1 MAQPS
6 KGQGVNG
13 VCELLLTDATQI
25 TSECVKPIEATSR
38 TFIQAD
44 VCFLKVFFSSLIRF
58 QESPASVAVRAQVD
72 YIRDDRFVMQ
82 CNDCKKVTLNEVRR
96 FHRCSCDKI
105 EIFNSRKQI
114 CAFIATLACLLVVL
128 DCGSRQRTASE
139 LCGSF
144 ASTRFVDC

>member
-44 VCFLKVFFSSLIRF
+44 VCFLKVFSLHSFVSRRVPQVWRF
-58 QESPASVAVRAQVD
+58 ELKWITFATIA
-72 YIRDDRFVMQ
+72 
-82 CNDCKKVTLNEVRR
+82 LL
-96 FHRCSCDKI
+96 CS
-105 EIFNSRKQI
+105 
-114 CAFIATLACLLVVL
+114 AT
-128 DCGSRQRTASE
+128 TAKRS
-139 LCGSF
+139 L
-144 ASTRFVDC
+144 